1 MFRKNELSSKMTSMR
16 KITVKQLRLL
26 TAAARGGSFAAAAE
40 ACHVTPPAV
49 TMQMQHLE
57 AEAGLPLFERDGR
70 AFRLTDAGR
79 ELLSCAEKIEAALAD
94 CDAGLAAMQSLA
106 GGRVAVGVVSTAK
119 YFAPQMLAA
128 FAHRHPGI
136 DIELVI
142 GNREDTIAAFKA
154 GRLDVAV
161 MGRPPEGIEVESAL
175 IGDHPQV
182 IIAPPDHPLAK
193 RHAIPPKE
201 IAGETLLMRE
211 AGSGTRVLA
220 ERFLAKH
227 HIKPHIGMEI
237 GSNETIKQAVIA
249 GLGIAFISAHTIA
262 SEVEDGRLVILDVAG
277 LPEIRHWFVVRPA
290 AKRLMPAAGV
300 LRDFL
305 VAEGRRFLPDVG
317 VNGRVRKA
325 KPARKRPKKAH

>member
-1 MFRKNELSSKMTSMR
+1 VSN
-16 KITVKQLRLL
+16 ITVKQLRLL
-26 TAAARGGSFAAAAE
+26 TAATRGGSFAAAAT

-49 TMQMQHLE
+49 TMQMQQLE
-57 AEAGLPLFERDGR
+57 ADVGLPLFERNGR

-79 ELLSCAEKIEAALAD
+79 EILACAEKVEAALAD
-94 CDAGLAAMQSLA
+94 CDAGLAAMKSLA
-106 GGRVAVGVVSTAK
+106 SGRVAVGVVSTAK
-119 YFAPQMLAA
+119 YFAPQMLGA
-128 FAHRHPGI
+128 FARAHPGI

-142 GNREDTIAAFKA
+142 GNREDTIAAFKT

-161 MGRPPEGIEVESAL
+161 MGRPPEGVEVESAL

-182 IIAPPDHPLAK
+182 IIAPPNHPLAK
-193 RHAIPPKE
+193 RRAIPPKD

-211 AGSGTRVLA
+211 TGSGTRQSA

-227 HIKPHIGMEI
+227 HIKPRIGMEI

-262 SEVEDGRLVILDVAG
+262 SEVEDGRLMILDIAG

-290 AKRLMPAAGV
+290 AKRLMPSASV

-305 VAEGRRFLPDVG
+305 VAEGQKFLP
-317 VNGRVRKA
+317 NIGRPRR
-325 KPARKRPKKAH
+325 ARKKNKIAT